1 MATREELMDAL
12 QNADA
17 AAQKGDKQAAADA
30 RALADQIDALGP
42 SGAAPKSAG
51 APTAFQSVQA
61 SIPGRVVQG
70 ARDPIDS
77 LAALLPEALA
87 KGSEV
92 FLPATQTDPA
102 HPEKTTSPIHDWL
115 MAQAKSVQDLNARN
129 EQGYQQSR
137 ANTGQTGFD
146 VSRLVGNIASPA
158 NLAGGRILSTVPRA
172 ATLAGRIGQGIVG
185 NSALGAATAPSGER
199 GTGALFGGLV
209 GGAAPVASKVVGS
222 ILNPTVT
229 ADVKALLDKG
239 IRLTPGQIL
248 GGGWKGA
255 EDKITSLPYG
265 LGGFVS
271 KAQRTATEDFNRHIM
286 DSALAPIGVT
296 LPKTVSTGRH
306 AVDYVATKIGDAYDN
321 ILPQMTG
328 KMDPTFVNDLKNIV
342 QKASGRG
349 AAQSTLDRLENVTKA
364 QLFDKVQPNGTY
376 DGNKLKEIQSEIGR
390 LASNFGSSASQD
402 DRALGGM
409 LDDVHGAFRN
419 MLARNNPQ
427 HIGDLNNADAAYAQ
441 YARIRRASSALGA
454 RDGVFSGP
462 QFANAVKA
470 SDKSVGKGAYARGN
484 AFMQDIS
491 DPASNVLPSAVP
503 DSGTAG
509 RIMMG
514 AVLGGS
520 HVVAPQAVPVLAAL
534 TALYTKGGTAAAR
547 GLLTSRPAAV
557 RALGSAATNANTPL
571 MSIPLVS
578 LLSQMGGV
586 QQGN

>member
-30 RALADQIDALGP
+30 RALADQIDALGAMP
-42 SGAAPKSAG
+42 SGAAPHQPATAGQELFASAPG
-51 APTAFQSVQA
+51 AVAK
-61 SIPGRVVQG
+61 G
-70 ARDPIDS
+70 ALSDPA
-77 LAALLPEALA
+77 AALEQIIPRGLSYIASYGGHV
-87 KGSEV
+87 KG
-92 FLPATQTDPA
+92 
-102 HPEKTTSPIHDWL
+102 PISDFMDKL
-115 MAQAKSVQDLNARN
+115 TGAVDANNARVN
-129 EQGYQQSR
+129 KNYTDAR
-137 ANTGQTGFD
+137 AATGRDGLD
-146 VSRLVGNIASPA
+146 VGRLVGNIAAPSNFALGGAVSKLPVA
-158 NLAGGRILSTVPRA
+158 TSLIGKILQGVGAGA
-172 ATLAGRIGQGIVG
+172 AD
-185 NSALGAATAPSGER
+185 SALTTPVEDTKNFGSEKMMQLG
-199 GTGALFGGLV
+199 LGGLTGSV
-209 GGAAPVASKVVGS
+209 APVAAKVVGS

-248 GGGWKGA
+248 GGGFKGA
-255 EDKITSLPYG
+255 EDKIASVPI
-265 LGGFVS
+265 LGSFVS
-271 KAQRTATEDFNRHIM
+271 NSQHRATDDFNRSIM
-286 DSALAPIGVT
+286 DQALAPIGVT

-306 AVDYVATKIGDAYDN
+306 AVDYVATKIGDAYNN

-328 KMDPTFVNDLKNIV
+328 KMDPTFVNDLTNII
-342 QKASGRG
+342 QKAHGEG
-349 AAQSTLDRLENVTKA
+349 AAQGTLDRLENVTKA

-376 DGNKLKEIQSEIGR
+376 SGDKLKEIQSEIGR

-402 DRALGGM
+402 DRALGDM

-427 HIGDLNNADAAYAQ
+427 HIGDLNNADAAWAQ
-441 YARIRRASSALGA
+441 YSRIRRAASAIGA
-454 RDGVFSGP
+454 KDGVFSGP

-491 DPASNVLPSAVP
+491 DPAKNVLPSSVP

-509 RIMMG
+509 RLMMG
-514 AVLGGS
+514 AALGGG
-520 HVVAPQAVPVLAAL
+520 HFIAPHLVAPLAVLSG
-534 TALYTKGGTAAAR
+534 LYTKFGTAAAR